1 MNVYEVGIDVRFKE
15 YGVKR
20 PVFKELILWVLEDG
34 SAEKAV
40 KKAKKYAMA
49 KKGWDMGYPLSV
61 KLLSVVKRGR
71 INVR

>member
-1 MNVYEVGIDVRFKE
+1 MSIYEVGVDVRFKE

-20 PVFKELILWVLEDG
+20 PVTKELLLWVEDKG
-34 SAEKAV
+34 ADQAV

-61 KLLSVVKRGR
+61 KLLSVCKRGR
-71 INVR
+71 IDVR